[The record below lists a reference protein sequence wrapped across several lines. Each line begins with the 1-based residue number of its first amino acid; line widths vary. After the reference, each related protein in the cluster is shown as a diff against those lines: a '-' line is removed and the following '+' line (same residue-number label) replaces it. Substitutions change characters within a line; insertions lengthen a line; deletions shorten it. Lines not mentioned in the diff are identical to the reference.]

1 MELFES
7 NISLNVYRK
16 LLHILGDYS
25 CSFPGTGVGKL
36 FKQATEQGKKIL
48 PSDKLALKI
57 LWTILS
63 KETSGSAVHK
73 LLNMRFSNLPP
84 ELQPIVKKG
93 RAKEVAFWSRG
104 ASVTDRI
111 KDLIDFEGDGK
122 KGTWSDMDGNKVT
135 LLDITVEEK

>member
-7 NISLNVYRK
+7 NVSLNVYRK
-16 LLHILGDYS
+16 LLLVLGDYS
-25 CSFPGTGVGKL
+25 CAFPGTGVGKL
-36 FKQATEQGKKIL
+36 FKQATEYGKKVL

-63 KETSGSAVHK
+63 KDTSAAAVHK

-93 RAKEVAFWSRG
+93 RSKEVAFWARG
-104 ASVTDRI
+104 ASVTDKI
-111 KDLIDFEGDGK
+111 KDLIDFKNDGK
-122 KGTWSDMDGNKVT
+122 KGMWSDVDGNKVE